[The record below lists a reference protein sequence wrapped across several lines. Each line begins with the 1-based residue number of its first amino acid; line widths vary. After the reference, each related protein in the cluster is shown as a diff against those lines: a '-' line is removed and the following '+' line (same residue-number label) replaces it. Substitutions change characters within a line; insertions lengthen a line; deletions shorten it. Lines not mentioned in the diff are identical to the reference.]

1 MDVYETHARIALQ
14 EGDLNE
20 YNQCQ
25 TQLKELYVF
34 LKDDETAV
42 TNHNEFVAYRL
53 LYYVFLGCNQKSNG
67 GGSSDLFHL
76 LLSLSPEQK
85 QDAAIQ
91 HALKVRVSVADWDY
105 HLFFGLITGS
115 PNLGVHLMDR
125 IVPYMRHT
133 ALQIICKAYRPAVE
147 TAYCLQELG
156 FVDSNAND
164 NMEFGR
170 TWLVS
175 CGCVLSEDGSQFIT
189 KDTAVH
195 ESDLEAKQSLI

>member
-1 MDVYETHARIALQ
+1 
-14 EGDLNE
+14 
-20 YNQCQ
+20 
-25 TQLKELYVF
+25 
-34 LKDDETAV
+34 
-42 TNHNEFVAYRL
+42 
-53 LYYVFLGCNQKSNG
+53 
-67 GGSSDLFHL
+67 L

-105 HLFFGLITGS
+105 HLFFGLIKGS
-115 PNLGVHLMDR
+115 PNLGVRLMDR
-125 IVPYMRHT
+125 ILPYMRHT
-133 ALQIICKAYRPAVE
+133 GLQIICKAYRPAVE

-156 FVDSNAND
+156 FVDGNADD
-164 NMEFGR
+164 NLEFGR

-189 KDTAVH
+189 KDSVVH